1 MGCRT
6 TNLDSQQLRVY
17 AATSLTEPFQALE
30 KAFETVH
37 PDVDILLTFAGSQVL
52 RLQIEHG
59 AHADIFAS
67 ANQRH
72 IQALIDQGIAGE
84 SRIFIRNAL
93 VVIVP
98 PDNPSQIFSFA
109 DLAKAS
115 RLVLGTENVPVG
127 RYARLA
133 LKRAGLEKRV
143 LPRVVSLEKN
153 VRLVRAK
160 VALGEADAAVTYQ
173 SDALSFKGVR
183 SIAIPAAYNPR
194 IEYSIA
200 ILARVRNR
208 PLAELWLEF
217 VLSGAGQAIMERHGF
232 EALK

>member
-6 TNLDSQQLRVY
+6 PNLDSQQLRVY

-30 KAFETVH
+30 KAFEAGH
-37 PDVDILLTFAGSQVL
+37 PNVDISLTFAGSQVL

-59 AHADIFAS
+59 AYADIFAS

-84 SRIFIRNAL
+84 SRIFARNAL

-133 LKRAGLEKRV
+133 LKRAGLAKRV

-173 SDALSFKGVR
+173 SNALSFKGVR

-194 IEYSIA
+194 IEYPIA

-217 VLSGAGQAIMERHGF
+217 VLSGAGQAIMEQHGF
-232 EALK
+232 EARK